1 MQRRYY
7 IYIIALFILGLY
19 FGYNYVYQDHRNIE
33 TESADFVI
41 EATAFSEAFILSPD
55 QSELKYINKTI
66 EVSGIIT
73 DLNQTDMTLN
83 NNVFCQ
89 FKKDIQPPQKTNT
102 IVKIKGRCIGYDDLL
117 EQVKLDQCSVIED

>member
-1 MQRRYY
+1 MQKRYY
-7 IYIIALFILGLY
+7 IYILAVFLIALY
-19 FGYNYVYQDHRNIE
+19 FGYSYIYQDHRNIE

-41 EATAFSEAFILSPD
+41 EASALNEAFILSPA

-83 NNVFCQ
+83 NSVFCQ
-89 FKKDIQPPQKTNT
+89 FSNSIQPPQKTNT
-102 IVKIKGRCIGYDDLL
+102 IVKVKGRCIGFDDLL
-117 EQVKLDQCSVIED
+117 EQVKLDQCSVINN